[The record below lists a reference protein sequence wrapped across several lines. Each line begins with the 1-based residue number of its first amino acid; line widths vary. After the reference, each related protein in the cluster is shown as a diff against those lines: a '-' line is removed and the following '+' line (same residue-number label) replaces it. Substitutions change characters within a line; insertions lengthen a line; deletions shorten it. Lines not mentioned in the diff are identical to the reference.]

1 LNPPP
6 KSREKTE
13 GSTVGALPTILHTNV
28 HHELAAHRV
37 FTAVETDDR
46 QAQRWRGPNPAGST
60 AAAVNP
66 LTNGKLASFA
76 ATFRRQIQHPL
87 CLGTDRHERE
97 DNLTKDQDI
106 GNSYWQED
114 VMTTIVA
121 HSVINLGTILLVR
134 IANHHAD
141 AFGLPRTWRAD
152 PRGKF
157 RVRIVCG
164 RHVDHAERLQ
174 RPDAIWSGACSSGGD
189 KRRSCTFTLNGGA
202 SVTAN
207 VQ

>member
-1 LNPPP
+1 MVSWPASLPLFGV
-6 KSREKTE
+6 KSNTR
-13 GSTVGALPTILHTNV
+13 SAWAL
-28 HHELAAHRV
+28 
-37 FTAVETDDR
+37 TATS
-46 QAQRWRGPNPAGST
+46 A
-60 AAAVNP
+60 
-66 LTNGKLASFA
+66 K
-76 ATFRRQIQHPL
+76 I
-87 CLGTDRHERE
+87 
-97 DNLTKDQDI
+97 TKDQDI